1 MCGIIGYTGSGSAK
15 EKILDGLEILEYRG
29 YDSAGAFFIDQD
41 NFHIVK
47 TKGKVS
53 NLKDEVKKLEGQEF
67 PVGFGHT
74 RWATHGE
81 PSRENAHP
89 HKVGKVTLVHNGIIE
104 NYIEIK
110 NRLSKI
116 GYTFNS
122 ETDSEVACALIDSYF
137 KENVHPC
144 VTIWEAEKVLIGSYA
159 FVFSFEGCKNE
170 LFAIRKGSPLH
181 LGRGS
186 DGFYLASDL
195 TALSPF
201 AEEFYTLKEGEI
213 VEISTSDA
221 KIHTKNGVISP
232 IWEKNE
238 IRYQKTGK
246 LGYSHYMLKEIN
258 EQPSLVRSCLSG
270 YIKNGLPNFEKANLS
285 YDALEKIKR
294 IHLVACGSAMH
305 ASLLG
310 KRFLEEHAKIPCEVF
325 VASEYR
331 YSPPLFE
338 ENTLVILVSQSGE
351 TADTIASMRYA
362 KDRGNLTLGIINAP
376 GSTLAKESDFCIYTE
391 AGAELAVATTKGY
404 LTQALVLYLFSVF
417 LSLGSGKI
425 NEEKAKT
432 LVCTILSVD
441 TTIRKTLARQEELSR
456 LAKKIKSAPSLFYI
470 GRGLD
475 YYLCLEGALKLKE
488 ISYINAQA
496 YEAGELKHGTI
507 SLIENGT
514 PVVAFATNE
523 MLFEKTVSNLK
534 ETKSRGAYTIL
545 FSGKFSNDMDK
556 IADECFLLDGNTR
569 EELIFSLIIALQLL
583 AFECALQKGCEIDRP
598 RNLAKSVT
606 VE

>member
-29 YDSAGAFFIDQD
+29 YDSAGAFFSSENEFQI
-41 NFHIVK
+41 IK

-53 NLKDEVKKLEGQEF
+53 NLKKEAEGLLRREF
-67 PVGFGHT
+67 SLGFGHT

-89 HKVGKVTLVHNGIIE
+89 HRVGNVTLVHNGIIE
-104 NYIEIK
+104 NYIDIK
-110 NRLSKI
+110 NRLLSN
-116 GYTFNS
+116 GYSFNS
-122 ETDSEVACALIDSYF
+122 ETDSEVACALIDSHF
-137 KENVHPC
+137 KENTHPC
-144 VTIWEAEKVLIGSYA
+144 VAIWEAEKELVGSYA
-159 FVFSFEGCKNE
+159 FVFSFDGYKNE
-170 LFAIRKGSPLH
+170 LFAIRQGSPLH
-181 LGRGS
+181 LGKGG

-201 AEEFYTLKEGEI
+201 AKEFYTIKEGEI
-213 VEISTSDA
+213 IEISRNDA
-221 KIHTKNGVISP
+221 KIHKKSGVVAP

-238 IRYQKTGK
+238 ISYQKTDK
-246 LGYSHYMLKEIN
+246 QGYSHYMLKEIN
-258 EQPSLVRSCLSG
+258 EQPTLVHSSLSG
-270 YIKNGLPNFEKANLS
+270 YIKNSLPDFEKANLS
-285 YDALEKIKR
+285 YQMLKDVKR

-310 KRFLEEHAKIPCEVF
+310 KRFLEKHAKIPCQVF

-362 KDRGNLTLGIINAP
+362 KERGNLTLGIINAP
-376 GSTLAKESDFCIYTE
+376 SSTLARESDFCIYTE

-417 LSLGSGKI
+417 LSFGGGKI
-425 NEEKAKT
+425 NKNEARG
-432 LVCTILSVD
+432 LVSSILSVD
-441 TTIRKTLARQEELSR
+441 TPIRKTLARQGELSS
-456 LAKKIKSAPSLFYI
+456 LADKIKNASSLFYI

-534 ETKSRGAYTIL
+534 ETKSRGAHTIL

-556 IADECFLLDGNTR
+556 IADECFLLDGKTE
-569 EELIFSLIIALQLL
+569 EELLFSLILALQLL
-583 AFECALQKGCEIDRP
+583 AFECASQKGCEIDRP

>member
-1 MCGIIGYTGSGSAK
+1 MCGIIGYAGDGSAK

-29 YDSAGAFFIDQD
+29 YDSAGAFFRGENDFALI
-41 NFHIVK
+41 K
-47 TKGKVS
+47 TEGKVS
-53 NLKDEVKKLEGQEF
+53 NLKNESKCLEGRSF
-67 PVGFGHT
+67 SLGFGHT

-81 PSRENAHP
+81 PSRKNAHP
-89 HKVGKVTLVHNGIIE
+89 HKVGRVTLVHNGIIE

-110 NRLSKI
+110 NRLSAL
-116 GYTFNS
+116 GVSFES
-122 ETDSEVACALIDSYF
+122 ETDSEVACALINSYF
-137 KENVHPC
+137 KENVHPS
-144 VTIWEAEKVLIGSYA
+144 VAIWGAERELVGSYA
-159 FVFSFEGCKNE
+159 FVFSFEDYENE

-181 LGRGS
+181 LGRGE

-201 AEEFYTLKEGEI
+201 AREFYTLKEGEI
-213 VEISTSDA
+213 AEISKVSA
-221 KIHTKNGVISP
+221 KIHTSRGVITP
-232 IWEKNE
+232 PWEKNVVS
-238 IRYQKTGK
+238 YQRTDKNGFA
-246 LGYSHYMLKEIN
+246 HYMLKEIH
-258 EQPSLVRSCLSG
+258 EQPSLVNSCLSG
-270 YIKNGLPNFEKANLS
+270 YIKNGLPDFSKSGIS
-285 YDALEKIKR
+285 YHLLQDIKR

-338 ENTLVILVSQSGE
+338 KNTLVILVSQSGE

-362 KDRGNLTLGIINAP
+362 RERGNLTLGIINAP
-376 GSTLAKESDFCIYTE
+376 GSTLARESDFCIYTE

-404 LTQALVLYLFSVF
+404 LTQALILYLFSIF
-417 LSLGSGKI
+417 LSLGGGKMDK
-425 NEEKAKT
+425 NRAKD
-432 LVCTILSVD
+432 LVLSILSVD
-441 TTIRKTLARQEELSR
+441 VPIKKALERQDELSA
-456 LAKKIKSAPSLFYI
+456 LANKIKDSPSLFYI
-470 GRGLD
+470 GRGVD

-507 SLIENGT
+507 SLIEKGT
-514 PVVAFATNE
+514 PVVAFATSE
-523 MLFEKTVSNLK
+523 ALFEKTVSNLK
-534 ETKSRGAYTIL
+534 ETKSRGAHTIL
-545 FSGKFSNDMDK
+545 FSGAFSDDMDK
-556 IADECFLLDGNTR
+556 IADECFLLDGQTE
-569 EELIFSLIIALQLL
+569 EELIFSLILSLQLL
-583 AFECALQKGCEIDRP
+583 AYECASQKGCEIDRP